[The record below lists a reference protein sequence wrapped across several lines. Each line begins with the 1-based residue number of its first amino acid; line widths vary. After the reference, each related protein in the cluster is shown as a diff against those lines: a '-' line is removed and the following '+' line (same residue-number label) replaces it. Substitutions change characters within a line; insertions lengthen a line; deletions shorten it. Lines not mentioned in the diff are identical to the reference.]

1 MELAQAK
8 NNIMAIDNSL
18 QHNRAQDAHK
28 NNGMGARIALIVCG
42 LLLIGVIA
50 FGILPRMRQ
59 NKALAEDAKKEKNA
73 QPQVVYVKPHPS
85 PDADLTLPGTT
96 QAIKDAVISAR
107 TTGYVT
113 KYYVEIGSRVKAG
126 QLLAE
131 ITAPDV
137 EASARQAQQQTQ
149 QAIAG
154 VRQAESD
161 VANKQ
166 AVVSQYQS
174 NVKQAQANVEQ
185 SRAQLADAE
194 AKRAQAQAQLGTARA
209 QQAQQEQVVGIK
221 KAALAQTQTQLDL
234 AAVTLNRYKTLLK
247 SGYVALQDV
256 DQSQANYD
264 NARSAVASA
273 QADLR
278 SAEENVRAAQQQVQS
293 ARSNVNATDAE
304 VTAAQKNVKAV
315 LATVDAARSTV
326 AAARANVRQ
335 SQANVQANQSNVGA
349 AQANAQRIGVTQ
361 EFSRV
366 TAPFAGV
373 ITARNVDVGTLIN
386 AGGGAGGSGSAS
398 SGASQGSASTA
409 SATPSTAPNGGLFG
423 LADVSVLRI
432 LVSVPEAYAKQM
444 QPGAK
449 TNLVIREFPGRTFEG
464 EISNV
469 SGAIDAV
476 SRTLLTEV
484 RIPNQD
490 GALLPGMYAQV
501 HFDLPK
507 TRASLRIPS
516 NTLMYDAQGT
526 RVATLT
532 AENKIHYVPV
542 RVGRDFGTEIEVVEG
557 LTGQENVVT
566 NPSDDLGEGLKVQ
579 GKLAPPPPAPPAAP
593 GQTGQPGQE
602 GKPPAAPPN
611 GQTGQA
617 PPPGGPSA
625 SRPDSPASGQPAAPP
640 PGR

>member
-1 MELAQAK
+1 
-8 NNIMAIDNSL
+8 MAIDNSL
-18 QHNRAQDAHK
+18 QHNRVDSPHK
-28 NNGMGARIALIVCG
+28 NNSMGSRIAMIAAV
-42 LLLIGVIA
+42 LLLIGLFA
-50 FGILPRMRQ
+50 FGVWPRMRQ
-59 NKALAEDAKKEKNA
+59 NKALAEDAKKERNA
-73 QPQVVYVKPHPS
+73 QPQVVFVNPHPS

-96 QAIKDAVISAR
+96 QAIQDAVISAR
-107 TTGYVT
+107 TTGYIS
-113 KYYVEIGSRVKAG
+113 KRYVDIGSRVKAG
-126 QLLAE
+126 QVLAE
-131 ITAPDV
+131 IEAPDV
-137 EASARQAQQQTQ
+137 DASLVQAQQQTQ

-154 VRQAESD
+154 VAQAESD

-166 AVVSQYQS
+166 ATVSQYQS
-174 NVKQAQANVEQ
+174 NVKQTQANVEQ

-221 KAALAQTQTQLDL
+221 RAALAQTQTQLDL
-234 AAVTLNRYKTLLK
+234 ASVTLNRYQTLLK

-264 NARSAVASA
+264 TARAAVNSA

-278 SAEENVRAAQQQVQS
+278 SAQENVKAAQEQVQS
-293 ARSNVNATDAE
+293 ARSNVSATDAE

-315 LATVDAARSTV
+315 LATVGAAQATV

-335 SQANVQANQSNVGA
+335 SQATVQANRSNVGA
-349 AQANAQRIGVTQ
+349 AQANAQRIGVTRG
-361 EFSRV
+361 FSRV
-366 TAPFAGV
+366 VAPFAGV

-398 SGASQGSASTA
+398 TSSSQNSASTA
-409 SATPSTAPNGGLFG
+409 SATPSSTPSGGLFG
-423 LADVSVLRI
+423 LANIETLRVF
-432 LVSVPEAYAKQM
+432 VSVPETYAKQM
-444 QPGAK
+444 QAGVKA
-449 TNLVIREFPGRTFEG
+449 NLAIREFPGRTFEG

-469 SGAIDAV
+469 SGALDAV

-484 RIPNQD
+484 HIPNPD
-490 GALLPGMYAQV
+490 GGLLPGMYAQV

-507 TRASLRIPS
+507 TRASLRLPS

-532 AENKIHYVPV
+532 TDSKIHYVPI

-566 NPSDDLGEGLKVQ
+566 NPSDDLTEGLKVQ
-579 GKLAPPPPAPPAAP
+579 GKLAPPPPAPPGGAP
-593 GQTGQPGQE
+593 AQAGQPGQPGQQPGQG
-602 GKPPAAPPN
+602 GKPDSAP
-611 GQTGQA
+611 TGGK
-617 PPPGGPSA
+617 P
-625 SRPDSPASGQPAAPP
+625 GQPAAPP
-640 PGR
+640 PGKQ